1 MDERER
7 QPPEIQLGQLIGE
20 LTVGTARAMAALAEA
35 VAKQANIDRDALL
48 DEWFSI
54 IPPEEQTVGIES
66 LLYRAIDQLTA
77 GSRKTPPP
85 E

>member
-1 MDERER
+1 MDEER
-7 QPPEIQLGQLIGE
+7 QPPEIQLAKIIGE
-20 LTVGTARAMAALAEA
+20 LTTGTARALAALAEA
-35 VAKQANIDRDALL
+35 VAKQANIDREALL
-48 DEWFSI
+48 DEWFAI
-54 IPPEEQTVGIES
+54 IPPEEQSGRIEA